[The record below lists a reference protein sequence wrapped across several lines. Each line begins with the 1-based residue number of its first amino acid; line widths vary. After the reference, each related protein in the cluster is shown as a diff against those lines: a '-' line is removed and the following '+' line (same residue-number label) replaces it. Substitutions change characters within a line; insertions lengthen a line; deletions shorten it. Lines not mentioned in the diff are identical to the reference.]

1 MYSILTV
8 NEILHTVFVL
18 TIILACLLLFYKIT
32 IGLQTTERCIENV
45 DL

>member
-1 MYSILTV
+1 MYSIWTI

-18 TIILACLLLFYKIT
+18 MIILACLLLFYKII
-32 IGLQTTERCIENV
+32 IGLQTTERYIENV